1 MVAINQPNNS
11 QNANCVDFNHR
22 LSFPLLMTYYYNKS
36 KNGLFLIRFKSYST
50 KSASRNLKKLPS
62 KNFLSLNL
70 VF

>member
-11 QNANCVDFNHR
+11 QNTNCVDFNHR
-22 LSFPLLMTYYYNKS
+22 FSPLLMTYYYNKS

-50 KSASRNLKKLPS
+50 KSASRNLKKLPL